1 MLSFPEEILLLAL
14 DDNSG
19 KIKELPRVTVD
30 TALAAATLLELSF
43 LGKLDDGPHTL
54 YVCDTTPLGDP
65 VLDEVLHELSKVAED
80 KPIVYWLNLLTET
93 LTGLEEKVLE
103 GLVRKNVLKIED
115 RKILWVFRQRRYPM
129 ADNREIT
136 EVKQRLREVTA
147 SDTIPDPRDAVLI
160 SLVTACHLW
169 NEILSEQEQIERRE
183 RIERMARFDFMGQAL
198 AESIRDIEQTIFLM
212 NEALYQYT

>member
-1 MLSFPEEILLLAL
+1 MLTFPEEILLLAL
-14 DDNSG
+14 DDNAG

-30 TALAAATLLELSF
+30 TALAAAALLELSF
-43 LGKLDDGPHTL
+43 LGKLDDGPQTL
-54 YVCDTTPLGDP
+54 YVSDTTPVGDP
-65 VLDEVLHELSKVAED
+65 VLDEVLAQLAEVEED
-80 KPIVYWLNLLTET
+80 KPILYWLNLLTET

-103 GLVRKNVLKIED
+103 GLVRKNILKIED
-115 RKILWVFRQRRYPM
+115 RKILWVFRQRRYPV

-136 EVKQRLREVTA
+136 EVKARLREVTA
-147 SDTIPDPRDAVLI
+147 SDAIPDPRDAVLV

-169 NEILSEQEQIERRE
+169 GEVLSEAELEQRRE